1 MLVLADWTY
10 LNTGSDDCL
19 YLSFVRTAADGTKI
33 YGLPMFLPLEEA
45 RRQPLLREYM
55 AEQYGE
61 KLSTPETVDVEA
73 LEAR

>member
-1 MLVLADWTY
+1 M
-10 LNTGSDDCL
+10 
-19 YLSFVRTAADGTKI
+19 RTAADDTKI

-61 KLSTPETVDVEA
+61 KLSIPETVDVEA